1 MGKSWRRFH
10 EYFCEMEDEDSFPS
24 NFIMN
29 GTILPNYDVEEDRK
43 DDRYYVELTS
53 PFLYTVA
60 KTKMIADFLDSLNTI
75 KLRQGFVALVLDE
88 DEDEDTLNFEDKDEL
103 DDGFFEMYQTFQKIQ
118 RFFHIVASRKQ
129 CVIGRKS

>member
-1 MGKSWRRFH
+1 
-10 EYFCEMEDEDSFPS
+10 MEDEDSFPS